1 MPISFDKRNRRWLF
15 QFNRVI
21 AGKRHRANRLLPKGW
36 TRDQAQEYDQTE
48 VARLYALA
56 TGISKPDQLI
66 EDAVLLYLEKRAPK
80 LKSFENIK
88 RELAHA
94 FEAYEGKFFS
104 DLPAIAQNYAPT
116 KVVMQNGKEVEVPLK
131 PATVRNRLAYIRAA
145 CRYAW
150 KNHGMGEHNP
160 AEKVTMP
167 DVNNERHTYL
177 NRAQFLQVLSL
188 MEPGSARAAVRIAFY
203 SGMRA
208 GEVQQAKLVPGA
220 FELPPDITKNKAPRR
235 IPIHPRIAHILR
247 NPELWPIVPTKWTVS
262 KKFKK
267 ALRAAGMG
275 HARLHDMRH
284 SAASEMA
291 NSRVDLFTVGGVLGH
306 KSMVSTKRYAHLYT
320 ETLDVAIRT
329 IGKKLQTPAGRKVA

>member
-1 MPISFDKRNRRWLF
+1 MPISYDKRNRRWLF

-36 TRDQAQEYDQTE
+36 TREDAQEFDQTE
-48 VARLYALA
+48 VARLYAIA

-66 EDAVLLYLEKRAPK
+66 EDAVLLYLKHK
-80 LKSFENIK
+80 KHLKSFKNIE
-88 RELAHA
+88 RELHLCH
-94 FEAYEGKFFS
+94 EAYAGKLFS
-104 DLPAIAQNYAPT
+104 DLPTIAQTYAP
-116 KVVMQNGKEVEVPLK
+116 KKEDGTPLK

-177 NRAQFLQVLSL
+177 SRAEFLSVL
-188 MEPGSARAAVRIAFY
+188 MQMAPGSVRAAVRIAFY

-208 GEVQQAKLVPGA
+208 GEVQTARIVQGA
-220 FELPPDITKNKAPRR
+220 FELAPKDTKNKAPRR
-235 IPIHPRIAHILR
+235 VPIHPRVAHVVR
-247 NPELWPIVPTKWTVS
+247 NPKLWPIKETRWTVS

-267 ALRAAGMG
+267 ALRAAGFG
-275 HARLHDMRH
+275 DARLHDVRH

-291 NSRVDLFTVGGVLGH
+291 NSKVDLFTVGGVLGH
-306 KSMVSTKRYAHLYT
+306 KSLVSTKRYSHLYT
-320 ETLDVAIRT
+320 ETLSAAINT
-329 IGKKLQTPAGRKVA
+329 IGKKLQTTTPRKVA